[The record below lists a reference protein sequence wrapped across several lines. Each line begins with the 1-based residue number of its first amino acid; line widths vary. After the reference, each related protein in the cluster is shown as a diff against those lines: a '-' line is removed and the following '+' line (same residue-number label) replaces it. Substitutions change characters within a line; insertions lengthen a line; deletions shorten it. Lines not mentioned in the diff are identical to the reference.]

1 MNTSTMIALSSLAVS
16 VIGTLAIPYMNSLY
30 KKYKLKVEF
39 EKFEELIH
47 TEYIEK
53 MNRSIDTYSDRT
65 SNDFRI
71 FLKEVQVRLKKLKQE
86 EILYINSENQFKMIR
101 LIELVK
107 QYFEIM
113 SKVEY
118 FREQTIEGMIE
129 QHNKHIEWKKK
140 EFKKIQNIYNEVKT
154 DYLEL
159 RKDNLILNLNDYLSL
174 RHSEFHEISD
184 MIESKR
190 KNGL

>member
-1 MNTSTMIALSSLAVS
+1 MIALSSLAVS